1 MEKYTFL
8 TINQSFFFEI
18 PKIKGSRFL
27 WYVFPIQTK
36 EDFEKQ
42 LEEIKK
48 EHFSATHHC
57 YAYKYDCQ
65 CQKDLFGIPHYL
77 SLQTRANDDGEPSN
91 TAWKPILSVLDGE
104 NLHNLGLIV
113 VRYFWGTL
121 LGVGG
126 LIQAYSQAAKE
137 TIAHASIIEQEMVTN
152 FEITST
158 YDQIS
163 LLSFLFKKYEI
174 KILNTT
180 YETDTSWKITQRLQ
194 INQGFFESFQK
205 ELFDKSKG
213 TLMTK
218 K

>member
-8 TINQSFFFEI
+8 TIQQPCFFEI

-27 WYVFPIQTK
+27 WYVFPIQRK
-36 EDFEKQ
+36 EDFEQ
-42 LEEIKK
+42 HLEEVKK

-65 CQKDLFGIPHYL
+65 CQKDLFGIPHYC
-77 SLQTRANDDGEPSN
+77 SLQTRVNDDGEPSN
-91 TAWKPILSVLDGE
+91 TAWKPILAVLDGE
-104 NLHNLGLIV
+104 NLHNLWLIV

-137 TIAHASIIEQEMVTN
+137 TVTHAKIIEQEIFSV
-152 FEITST
+152 FQLHSD

-163 LLSFLFKKYEI
+163 LLSFLFKKYEV
-174 KILNTT
+174 KIL
-180 YETDTSWKITQRLQ
+180 ETCYPTDPSGKIMQTCQ
-194 INQGFFESFQK
+194 INQGFFESFQQ
-205 ELFDKSKG
+205 ELWDKSKG
-213 TLMTK
+213 TLK
-218 K
+218 IA